1 MIFPLITE
9 SYHPEAVIIAGGDYP
24 THPIPLALLR
34 HAKFVCCCDGTA
46 QTYIEH
52 GYIPHAIVG
61 DGDSLTEEFKIKY
74 QSIFHHISEQ
84 EDNDLTKAT
93 RYCMAK
99 GYTSIC
105 YLGATGKREDHTLGN
120 ISLLIRYMHAFHIQ
134 ATMVTDHGY
143 FTPAEGKNQFESF
156 RGQQISI
163 FNFGCTTLYSEGCK
177 WNTYAFDELWQGT
190 LNEAIG
196 DTITFEGNGKY
207 LVYRTFNSK

>member
-61 DGDSLTEEFKIKY
+61 DGDSLTEEFKTKY

-143 FTPAEGKNQFESF
+143 FTPAEGK
-156 RGQQISI
+156 ISLNLSVDNRLVFSI
-163 FNFGCTTLYSEGCK
+163 LDVPHFIVKDANGILTLLMNY
-177 WNTYAFDELWQGT
+177 
-190 LNEAIG
+190 
-196 DTITFEGNGKY
+196 GK
-207 LVYRTFNSK
+207 VH